1 MSLPPHIQE
10 VTPENAAQFA
20 QQANSA
26 ANPLSPIEITAI
38 RGMIKTTEKSDISSK
53 MQNGGGGGGMS
64 DSERIVRLETHF
76 QYIERDLSELKQGQ
90 KEIADKLSSL
100 AVTLSGLPTKGDLN
114 AWKLQ
119 WMGIC
124 VAAIALIVGG
134 IIGGLVWIK
143 PEAPQVIIQS
153 GASQGSTVP
162 SASSLPRPATP
173 DAPAPRP

>member
-1 MSLPPHIQE
+1 
-10 VTPENAAQFA
+10 
-20 QQANSA
+20 
-26 ANPLSPIEITAI
+26 
-38 RGMIKTTEKSDISSK
+38 
-53 MQNGGGGGGMS
+53 MS

-90 KEIADKLSSL
+90 KDISKELSSL
-100 AVTLSGLPTKGDLN
+100 AAILKTLPTKDDLS

-119 WMGIC
+119 WTGIC

-143 PEAPQVIIQS
+143 PEAPQVIVQS
-153 GASQGSTVP
+153 GTSQGSTVP
-162 SASSLPRPATP
+162 AVSSPLRPATP